1 MNATV
6 DLVVRLVDIAT
17 AARILLLSYI
27 GRLVVYAGAG
37 LGPGTWLGLI
47 GTGQLAAFGT
57 GSDSSESVLP
67 YGFQLLECL
76 LPSKR

>member
-1 MNATV
+1 M
-6 DLVVRLVDIAT
+6 
-17 AARILLLSYI
+17 SYI

-47 GTGQLAAFGT
+47 GTGQLAAFGK
-57 GSDSSESVLP
+57 GSDSESVLP

-76 LPSKR
+76 LPGNNENVSLLLNIELPR